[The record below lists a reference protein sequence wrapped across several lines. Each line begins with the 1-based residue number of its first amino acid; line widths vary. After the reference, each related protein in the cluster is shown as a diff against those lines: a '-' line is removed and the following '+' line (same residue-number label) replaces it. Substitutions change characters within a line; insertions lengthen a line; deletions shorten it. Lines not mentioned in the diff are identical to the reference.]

1 MANNIKRNGGKRVRK
16 GLSEKGKKTIKKA
29 LVLLAF
35 ALLGLSFLVSIIG
48 PSVDTFI
55 VRDNYTYVMQHGNP
69 TNYEAKDEA
78 YLEYVNTINKYQ
90 ASDNHFVSL
99 FFNANSIEKI
109 GLIAVA
115 MFLMY
120 PFVSKTYKFCTTD

>member
-48 PSVDTFI
+48 PSVDTFV

-90 ASDNHFVSL
+90 PDVFI
-99 FFNANSIEKI
+99 F
-109 GLIAVA
+109 GGDLIDSSYAQNITQEDIDTIPALKQLREEIAKVEE
-115 MFLMY
+115 
-120 PFVSKTYKFCTTD
+120 